1 MVDIHSHILFGLDDG
16 SPDRETSLAML
27 EIAARAGT
35 ADIVASPHAD
45 IHYPFQLEEV
55 ELQIEELNAATGG
68 KPRIHFGCDFHLQ
81 YDNIQDALAHPTRY
95 TIAHKSYLLVEF
107 SDLVIF
113 NTSDQ
118 VLDRLI
124 EAGMTPV
131 VTHPERNPLLQ
142 QRPEALTRWVERGC
156 LLQVTAQS
164 LLGDFG
170 SRAKEFAETL
180 MKRNL
185 VHFLASDAHD
195 CERRPPRL
203 DEAHEWV
210 CRKYG
215 PARADLLCIAN
226 PAAAVAGAPLPPGGS
241 EASPSSPGRRWFEF
255 WR

>member
-1 MVDIHSHILFGLDDG
+1 MVDIHSHVLYGLDDG
-16 SPDRETSLAML
+16 SPDRDTSLAML

-35 ADIVASPHAD
+35 TDIVASPHAD
-45 IHYPFQLEEV
+45 IHYPFRLEEV
-55 ELQIEELNAATGG
+55 ERQIEELNAATRG

-95 TIAHKSYLLVEF
+95 TIAHNSYLLVEF

-113 NTSDQ
+113 HSSEQ
-118 VLDRLI
+118 ILDRLI

-142 QRPEALTRWVERGC
+142 QRPEELGRWVARGC

-170 SRAKEFAETL
+170 SRAKEFAEAL
-180 MKRNL
+180 LKRNL

-195 CERRPPRL
+195 CEKRPPRL

-210 CRKYG
+210 SRKYG
-215 PARADLLCIAN
+215 PGRADLLCIAN
-226 PAAAVAGAPLPPGGS
+226 PAAAVSGAPLPPENFES
-241 EASPSSPGRRWFEF
+241 SPSSGRRWYEF